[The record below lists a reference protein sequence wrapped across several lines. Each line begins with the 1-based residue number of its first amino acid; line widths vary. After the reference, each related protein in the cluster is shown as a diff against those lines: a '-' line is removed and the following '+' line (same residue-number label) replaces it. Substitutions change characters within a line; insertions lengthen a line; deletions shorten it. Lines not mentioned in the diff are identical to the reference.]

1 VRIIVHDRAKL
12 LLYRIFVLAKAE
24 PKSERKAKTPA
35 DLTPQIVKRV
45 YELYEEPGR
54 EDVQAVEG

>member
-1 VRIIVHDRAKL
+1 MRIIVHDRAKL
-12 LLYRIFVLAKAE
+12 FLYRIFVPAKAE

-35 DLTPQIVKRV
+35 GLTPQIVKRV

-54 EDVQAVEG
+54 EDVQAVED